1 MLKLANTTH
10 AIREVDPEVA
20 AALDA
25 ERIRENDTLVLI
37 ASENYASEAVLA
49 AQGSLLTNKYAEGY
63 PGKRYYAGCEN
74 ADTIETLAIE
84 RAKRLFGVDH
94 ANVQPHSGSSANM
107 TAYLAVLKPG
117 DKILGMSLAHGG
129 HLTHGAK
136 VSFSGKLFSS
146 FFYGVDVAT
155 GRIDMADVARIAAIV
170 KPKMIVT
177 GASAYPRFFDW
188 QAFRD
193 IANEHKA
200 YLMADIAHIAGPVAA
215 GLHPSPVGYADF
227 ITTTTHKTLRGPRG
241 GMVMCT
247 AEQAQAVDKILFP
260 GLQGGPLVHAIAAK
274 AVAFQEALQPSFVD
288 YQRQVLA
295 NARALGERLVAHGFD
310 LISGGTDNHLMLVDL
325 RNKGVTG
332 ADAEAALHAAGLT
345 CNKNGIPDDPRPP
358 VVTSGI
364 RLGTPVMTTRGMGAE
379 EAVQVADWMDEILR
393 DPADAGVQE
402 RVRGEV
408 TALCRRFPAYGG

>member
-1 MLKLANTTH
+1 MD
-10 AIREVDPEVA
+10 AIREVDAEVA
-20 AALDA
+20 VALEA
-25 ERIRENDTLVLI
+25 ERVRENETLVLI

-74 ADTIETLAIE
+74 ADTVEALAIE
-84 RAKRLFGVDH
+84 RAKQLFKVDH

-155 GRIDMADVARIAAIV
+155 GRIDMEEVARIAAIV
-170 KPKMIVT
+170 QPKMIVT

-188 QAFRD
+188 RAFRD
-193 IANEHKA
+193 IADQNKA

-241 GMVMCT
+241 GMVMCGEEH
-247 AEQAQAVDKILFP
+247 AKAVDKILFP
-260 GLQGGPLVHAIAAK
+260 GLQGGPLVHTIAAK
-274 AVAFQEALQPSFVD
+274 AVAFREALQPSFVD

-310 LISGGTDNHLMLVDL
+310 LISGGTDNHLVLVDL
-325 RNKGVTG
+325 RSKGVTG
-332 ADAEAALHAAGLT
+332 ADAETALHAAGLT
-345 CNKNGIPDDPRPP
+345 CNKNGVPNDPRPP

-364 RLGTPVMTTRGMGAE
+364 RLGTPVMTTRGMGTE
-379 EAVQVADWMDEILR
+379 EAVQVANWIDEVLR
-393 DPADAGVQE
+393 DPADKVRQR
-402 RVRGEV
+402 RVRDEV
-408 TALCRRFPAYGG
+408 TALCRRYPAYSE